1 MTYKEASKILNI
13 NQNRIR
19 NLIKENK
26 LKLDS
31 QLGKK
36 IDPDSVYAYKKE
48 LDIRRSYNKPVWV
61 PTGGNII

>member
-19 NLIKENK
+19 NLLKENT
-26 LKLDS
+26 LKLNS

-36 IDPDSVYAYKKE
+36 LDPDSVYAYKKE
-48 LDIRRSYNKPVWV
+48 LEERRSYNKPVWV
-61 PTGGNII
+61 STGGNII